1 MKTRAKV
8 GFVDTNNKLV
18 KASEAKSD
26 NTGSQFGD
34 MPRGNRYLDAIFSA
48 IQTFVKEEIDG
59 DSFSESRLMSKI
71 EAARTLFG
79 EEKRAL
85 KVFRR
90 TPF

>member
-18 KASEAKSD
+18 KASEVKSE
-26 NTGSQFGD
+26 NTNSRFGSAPQ
-34 MPRGNRYLDAIFSA
+34 GNRYLDALFLA
-48 IQTFVKEEIDG
+48 MQEFVKEEING
-59 DSFSESRLMSKI
+59 NSFSESRLMTKI

-79 EEKRAL
+79 SDRNDL
-85 KVFRR
+85 KVLRR